1 MTSFISPTGHWS
13 EGEIIKSPPHPFGM
27 DRETDAE
34 QTQETKNANKSHT
47 HPFCIHVHHSFQSV
61 LHVMNFIPV
70 REPKKYKN
78 QLYVMIPTLVSRLAL
93 CCTVL
98 HVMIHVLMLIPVRD

>member
-1 MTSFISPTGHWS
+1 MHNPKQINGRAMADHGSKTFLAKRI
-13 EGEIIKSPPHPFGM
+13 
-27 DRETDAE
+27 REFWARH
-34 QTQETKNANKSHT
+34 ANKPHT
-47 HPFCIHVHHSFQSV
+47 HPFCIQVHHSFQSV

-78 QLYVMIPTLVSRLAL
+78 QLHVMIPTLVSRLAL